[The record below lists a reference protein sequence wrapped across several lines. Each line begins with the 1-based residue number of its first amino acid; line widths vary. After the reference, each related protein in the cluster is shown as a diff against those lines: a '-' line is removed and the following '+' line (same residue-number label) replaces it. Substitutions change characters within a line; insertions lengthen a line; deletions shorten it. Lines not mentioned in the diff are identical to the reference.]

1 MPLKPKDVGERAAE
15 TTTAVNSIVGFRRS
29 EVVKSLGLLA
39 GYAAKQPR
47 PFAKHMKNY
56 AGELLEIAKGTSE
69 LTPDR
74 RDRRFKDETWAKNPL
89 YKRGLQSWLAMRK
102 ELDGWITDSGMHE
115 ADQARAKFVTNL
127 ITDTLAP
134 TNTLIGNPAAMKK
147 IYETGGQSLIQGIKN
162 AYDDLRNNG
171 GMPSQVDGRPFKVG
185 ENLATS
191 KGAVVYKSEMLE
203 IIQYAP
209 QTDKVYKIPLMIIP
223 PQINKFYA
231 NDLSPNKSIVK
242 FLLAVITA

>member
-56 AGELLEIAKGTSE
+56 AGELLEIAKGTS
-69 LTPDR
+69 
-74 RDRRFKDETWAKNPL
+74 
-89 YKRGLQSWLAMRK
+89 
-102 ELDGWITDSGMHE
+102 
-115 ADQARAKFVTNL
+115 
-127 ITDTLAP
+127 
-134 TNTLIGNPAAMKK
+134 
-147 IYETGGQSLIQGIKN
+147 
-162 AYDDLRNNG
+162 YDDLRNNG

-242 FLLAVITA
+242 FLTKCGYQVFAVSWRNPTRQHAHWGLENYVQALIDASDALKAITKTGC